1 MKKIFFTVF
10 ALTFS
15 IQVLVAQ
22 NLQQANSLF
31 ERRAYLNAA
40 ELYQLE
46 EPKTQEIY
54 EKLGDCYYF
63 NSKMKQ
69 AAMYYDILIDKY
81 ENTIAPTY
89 LFRYSQS
96 LKGNEKFNKADKW
109 LKKYYEKKQIDS
121 VNISETLAFFDT
133 LNKQIKRP
141 YILHKISS
149 NSAYSDFGTSYYSDS
164 IVFASSRNPG
174 EIYDWN
180 NQPYLDLFQ
189 AEKTN
194 SGDLINVKP
203 FSEEI
208 NTKVHESNAIFT
220 KDGKTMY
227 FTRNNFKNGERG
239 EDSKKISHLKI
250 YRAILIEGKWTNISE
265 LPFNSKN
272 YSIEHPAL
280 SPDESQLYFASDMPG
295 TIGSFDLFVVD
306 IHANGTYGRPKNL
319 GPKINTDKREQFPF
333 ISSTNTLYFASD
345 GHFGLGGLDIFKST
359 IKNEEFSKPV
369 NLSNVINSNLDDFAF
384 IIDEDKEIGYFSS
397 NRLGGDGNDDIY
409 RFTQL
414 KIYHLNGTVKDKTNG
429 ALLSGTKITLL
440 DQNNNSISSTIVEED
455 GSYLIE
461 IKPNKTYKVL
471 ATKDLYT
478 SYELEFITDTGN
490 NISNN
495 IELELVKNAITQFE
509 FDHDLIYFD
518 LNSSYLRKE
527 GKEELT
533 KVAQYMKDNPKLII
547 NCIAHTDSRA
557 SNHYNMWLSERRA
570 KRTADYLI
578 AKGVSENRVSIQ
590 YYGETQLV
598 NNCTNGVKCME
609 SEHQMNRRAEL
620 VFSINEI

>member
-1 MKKIFFTVF
+1 MKKIHFVIL
-10 ALTFS
+10 ALTFTTQ
-15 IQVLVAQ
+15 ILVAQ
-22 NLQQANSLF
+22 KLKQANNLF

-40 ELYQLE
+40 ELYLIE

-69 AAMYYDILIDKY
+69 AALCYEILIDEY
-81 ENTIAPTY
+81 ENTVAPTY

-96 LKGNEKFNKADKW
+96 LKGNEKYTKADRW
-109 LKKYYEKKQIDS
+109 LKKYYAKKQIDS
-121 VNISETLAFFDT
+121 VNISETLAFFDS

-141 YILHKISS
+141 YILHTISS
-149 NSAYSDFGTSYYSDS
+149 NSTSSDFGTSYYRDS

-189 AEKTN
+189 AEKTD

-203 FSEEI
+203 FSGEI

-220 KDGKTMY
+220 KNGKTMY
-227 FTRNNFKNGERG
+227 FTRNNFKNGERSV
-239 EDSKKISHLKI
+239 DSKKISHLKI
-250 YRAILIEGKWTNISE
+250 YKAVLVDGKWVNITE

-272 YSIEHPAL
+272 YSVEHPTL
-280 SPDESQLYFASDMPG
+280 SPDENKLYFASDMPG

-306 IHANGTYGRPKNL
+306 IHTDGTYGRPKNL

-333 ISSTNTLYFASD
+333 ISSTNTLYFSSN
-345 GHFGLGGLDIFKST
+345 GHFGLGGLDIFKSV
-359 IKNEEFSKPV
+359 IINEELSQPI

-384 IIDEDKEIGYFSS
+384 VIDKKNEIGYFSS
-397 NRLGGDGNDDIY
+397 NRLGGAGNDDIY

-414 KIYHLNGTVKDKTNG
+414 IIVQLNGTVKDKNNG
-429 ALLSGTKITLL
+429 EFLSGAEITLF
-440 DQNNNSISSTIVEED
+440 DQNNNAISTAIVAED
-455 GSYLIE
+455 GNYTLE
-461 IKPNKTYKVL
+461 LEANKAYKIQ
-471 ATKDLYT
+471 ATKNLYT
-478 SYELEFITDTGN
+478 SNELEFTTN
-490 NISNN
+490 TEKNIKKN
-495 IELELVKNAITQFE
+495 IELELIDDPIPQFE
-509 FDHDLIYFD
+509 FNNDIVYFD

-527 GKEELT
+527 GKEELI
-533 KVAQYMKDNPKLII
+533 KVAQYLKNNPELII

-557 SNHYNMWLSERRA
+557 SDRYNMWLSERRA

-578 AKGVSENRVSIQ
+578 SRGIPSNSVTIE
-590 YYGETQLV
+590 YFGETQLV
-598 NNCTNGVKCME
+598 NNCTNGVNCEE
-609 SEHQMNRRAEL
+609 SKHQMNRRTEL
-620 VFSINEI
+620 AFIQNEI

>member
-1 MKKIFFTVF
+1 M
-10 ALTFS
+10 
-15 IQVLVAQ
+15 LVAQ
-22 NLQQANSLF
+22 NLKQANSLF

-40 ELYQLE
+40 ELYLIE

-69 AAMYYDILIDKY
+69 AALYYEILIDEY
-81 ENTIAPTY
+81 EQHLAPTY

-96 LKGNEKFNKADKW
+96 LKGNKKYAKADKW
-109 LKKYYEKKQIDS
+109 LKRYYEKRQIDS
-121 VNISETLAFFDT
+121 LNISETIAFFDS

-149 NSAYSDFGTSYYSDS
+149 NSTTSDFGTSYYRDS
-164 IVFASSRNPG
+164 IVFASSKNPG

-189 AEKTN
+189 AEKTD

-203 FSEEI
+203 FSDEI

-239 EDSKKISHLKI
+239 VDSKKISHLKI
-250 YRAILIEGKWTNISE
+250 YKAALVEGKWTNVLE

-280 SPDESQLYFASDMPG
+280 STDESQLYFASDMPG

-306 IHANGTYGRPKNL
+306 IHTDGTYGRPKNL
-319 GPKINTDKREQFPF
+319 GPKINTERREQFPF
-333 ISSTNTLYFASD
+333 ISSNNTLYFASD
-345 GHFGLGGLDIFKST
+345 GHFGLGGLDIFKSKIT
-359 IKNEEFSKPV
+359 DNKFSKPV

-384 IIDEDKEIGYFSS
+384 LIDEEKEIGYFSS
-397 NRLGGDGNDDIY
+397 NRLGGEGYDDIY

-414 KIYHLNGTVKDKTNG
+414 IIVHLNGTVTGKNSG
-429 ALLSGTKITLL
+429 ALLTGTNITLL
-440 DQNNNSISSTIVEED
+440 DESNNVISTTTAGNDGAYTIE
-455 GSYLIE
+455 L
-461 IKPNKTYKVL
+461 KANKTYKIQ
-471 ATKDLYT
+471 AKKDLYIP
-478 SYELEFITDTGN
+478 YESEFTTNTKI

-495 IELELVKNAITQFE
+495 IELELIENPIAEFE
-509 FDHDLIYFD
+509 FDNDIIYFD

-527 GKEELT
+527 GKEELV
-533 KVAQYMKDNPKLII
+533 KVAQYMKENHELII

-557 SNHYNMWLSERRA
+557 SDHYNMWLSERRA

-578 AKGVSENRVSIQ
+578 SKGVSANRVSIE
-590 YYGETQLV
+590 YFGETQLL
-598 NNCTNGVKCME
+598 NNCTNGVKCEE
-609 SEHQMNRRAEL
+609 SEHQMNRRTEL
-620 VFSINEI
+620 DFTRIKI